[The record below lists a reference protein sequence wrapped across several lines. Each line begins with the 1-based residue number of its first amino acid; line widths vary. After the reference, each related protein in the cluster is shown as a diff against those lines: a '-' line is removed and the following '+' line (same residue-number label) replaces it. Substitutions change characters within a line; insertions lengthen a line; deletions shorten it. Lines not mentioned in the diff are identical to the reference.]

1 MGNRVCVDER
11 GEQKL
16 KSKKEPTGPIQDIKA
31 HINSGNKQGVLDEL
45 NKILSKNV
53 EHYDTEVKEEFK
65 DQSLLHIAIKYDQ
78 TNDLHFVKKVL
89 NKQPQILNRTE
100 AKLEQTALHV
110 AIVQGNYKAV
120 EILLEF
126 AAEKDKTK
134 QLLEKCADR
143 DKFKNTVLMA
153 QLPLSVAALMLKAN
167 DSNSRDIVDLL
178 LKHSACISKKNKH
191 GDTLFH
197 SLIEYGDIYPDK
209 ISDVTFAFKY
219 LWEKYTEKASKEK
232 ASDKERKSKPTDILF
247 WENEDNLTP
256 LQLSAKLGVS
266 EIFDYIINIS
276 DVYCFQNARDGLFD
290 IRTYD
295 VTEFDRLIPY
305 IDKQKTCWKKY
316 QELSILEMLFDSRCN
331 LNEAFQILNQKV
343 IRFIL
348 QKKWNT
354 YWFPMMIWM
363 FMHFF
368 FIIFATIV
376 TVQKSDVLV
385 CSDGSLDS
393 CDLNENPTVIGVVYL
408 LVGLIYFFI
417 ALMIVYKLLA
427 RCCYGSR
434 GLVWHNLDYIICL
447 TVVSFGALLESVLTF
462 LRTHWDYHLI
472 CLLLCGWYFMLY
484 FSPFSKNLVAFTYMM
499 KAGLLGDFVP
509 FSFIFTFLLIA
520 FTTAMHVLFKGA
532 DEDPEEFHTFRE
544 SILTMFKLGVGLND
558 IGVLNQSRIPWLAY
572 TMFVLFAILSF
583 IHLLNALIAIM
594 SQTFSDVHKEK
605 NSYHK
610 YQKLCMIEL
619 FEDIMITP
627 FLVKLIPCI
636 DRAKHWTTRRE
647 LPHPEDND
655 ITRYRY
661 LTTVHS
667 LDDSFYGKEDKEE
680 RMKSDVQINVSQVI
694 DLIRKGNNEV
704 IYLMQNAKN
713 ENKNIINE
721 REDIT
726 FVVERSDRDQSQQ
739 FPEVN

>member
-1 MGNRVCVDER
+1 MGGSDCLENTDEQNIDCDTR
-11 GEQKL
+11 F
-16 KSKKEPTGPIQDIKA
+16 IKA
-31 HINSGNKQGVLDEL
+31 LPIIQRIDSGDKEEVRDHLREISKNIKRYNDEDKKALKNCLLL
-45 NKILSKNV
+45 NLAITYDPSCECVEKFLKYLPGDILSEDV
-53 EHYDTEVKEEFK
+53 DG
-65 DQSLLHIAIKYDQ
+65 
-78 TNDLHFVKKVL
+78 
-89 NKQPQILNRTE
+89 
-100 AKLEQTALHV
+100 QTALHV
-110 AIVQGNYKAV
+110 AIVQGNCKAV
-120 EILLEF
+120 KKLLECC
-126 AAEKDKTK
+126 KTK
-134 QLLEKCADR
+134 TLLEKNAYGIQ
-143 DKFKNTVLMA
+143 FKNTVLMG

-167 DSNSRDIVDLL
+167 DSNSKDIVDQL
-178 LKHSACISKKNKH
+178 LKNGAFISRKNKH

-197 SLIEYGDIYPDK
+197 SLIKYGDTYPDK
-209 ISDVTFAFKY
+209 IFDVTFAFKY
-219 LWEKYTEKASKEK
+219 LWEKYTEI
-232 ASDKERKSKPTDILF
+232 ASDKRNSFKLTDILF
-247 WENEDNLTP
+247 WENKENLTP
-256 LQLSAKLGVS
+256 LQLSAKLGVG

-276 DVYCFQNARDGLFD
+276 DVYCFQNAKDGLFD

-295 VTEFDRLIPY
+295 VTEFDRLIAY
-305 IDKQKTCWKKY
+305 IDKSKNSWRNKF
-316 QELSILEMLFDSRCN
+316 ELSILEMLFDSRCN

-343 IRFIL
+343 VTFIL
-348 QKKWNT
+348 RKKWNT
-354 YWFPMMIWM
+354 YRYPMAFWLI
-363 FMHFF
+363 MHFF
-368 FIIFATIV
+368 FIVFATIV
-376 TVQKSDVLV
+376 TVQKSDILV

-393 CDLNENPTVIGVVYL
+393 CDLNENPTINGVAYL
-408 LVGLIYFFI
+408 LVGLTYFLI
-417 ALMIVYKLLA
+417 VVMVVYKLLA

-462 LRTHWDYHLI
+462 FRTHWDYHLI
-472 CLLLCGWYFMLY
+472 CLLLCGWYFMIY
-484 FSPFSKNLVAFTYMM
+484 FSPFHKNIVAFTYMM

-509 FSFIFTFLLIA
+509 FSLIFTFLLIS
-520 FTTAMHVLFKGA
+520 FTTVMHVLFKGA

-572 TMFVLFAILSF
+572 TMFVLFVILSF

-636 DRAKHWTTRRE
+636 DRAKHWTTQRE

-655 ITRYRY
+655 IKRYRY

-667 LDDSFYGKEDKEE
+667 LDDSFYDKEDKEE
-680 RMKSDVQINVSQVI
+680 KMKSDVQINVSQVI

-713 ENKNIINE
+713 ENKNVINE